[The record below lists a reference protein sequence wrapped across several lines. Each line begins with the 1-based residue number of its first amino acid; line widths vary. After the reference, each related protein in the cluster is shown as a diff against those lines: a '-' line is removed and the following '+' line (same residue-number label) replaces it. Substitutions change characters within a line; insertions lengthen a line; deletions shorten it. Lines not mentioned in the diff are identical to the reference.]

1 MKVYCVFTTVRQE
14 SDIEANDN
22 AFHPDMSHQV
32 FGDQ

>member
-1 MKVYCVFTTVRQE
+1 MFYFLLTVRHE
-14 SDIEANDN
+14 SDIDANDN